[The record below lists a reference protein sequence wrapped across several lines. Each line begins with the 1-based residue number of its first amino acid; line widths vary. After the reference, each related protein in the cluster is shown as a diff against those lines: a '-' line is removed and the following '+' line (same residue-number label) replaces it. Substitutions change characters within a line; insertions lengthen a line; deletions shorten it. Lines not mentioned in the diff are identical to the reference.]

1 MNVNMIKCSH
11 IKRRSKFDPT
21 RLFTQ
26 RLNVNEN
33 EPENKIEFNKFKIYY
48 INQELKKENLKTIFY
63 SYWKIKCVVYR

>member
-48 INQELKKENLKTIFY
+48 INQELKNKTLFILEN
-63 SYWKIKCVVYR
+63 

>member
-1 MNVNMIKCSH
+1 MNLNMIKCSH

-33 EPENKIEFNKFKIYY
+33 EAYMYY
-48 INQELKKENLKTIFY
+48 ARGLVFINDTSLSTISLTNASKE
-63 SYWKIKCVVYR
+63 